1 MKKNVI
7 LSLLIIILLFSLTT
21 VGFCFADDRQANEVV
36 TDFYSFMSQG
46 MLKYMDYSLTPDT
59 HQGKDEVP
67 TPDRYKVI
75 SEFYDLAHKVKTG
88 KLKIFVDTL
97 KLNAKS
103 INGSTIGANV
113 RYKMK
118 ITDRETK
125 EETIRE
131 GMHRFILVR
140 WDRSWRIVNI
150 ENKE

>member
-1 MKKNVI
+1 MKKFII
-7 LSLLIIILLFSLTT
+7 LSLLIVMFLFLLTSE
-21 VGFCFADDRQANEVV
+21 GFCFTDDRSASEVV
-36 TDFYSFMSQG
+36 TDFYSMMAQG

-59 HQGKDEVP
+59 HRGKDEVP
-67 TPDRYKVI
+67 TPERYKVI
-75 SEFYDLAHKVKTG
+75 CEFYDLAHKVKTG

-113 RYKMK
+113 RYKIK

-131 GMHRFILVR
+131 GMHRFILIR
-140 WDRSWRIVNI
+140 WDRTWRIVDI

>member
-1 MKKNVI
+1 MKNP
-7 LSLLIIILLFSLTT
+7 IILLSLILILLLSLTSE
-21 VGFCFADDRQANEVV
+21 GFCFADDRRANEVV

-46 MLKYMDYSLTPDT
+46 MLKYMDYSLTPAT

-67 TPDRYKVI
+67 PPDRYKVL

-118 ITDRETK
+118 ITNRETK

-140 WDRSWRIVNI
+140 WDRSWRITEI
-150 ENKE
+150 KNKE

>member
-1 MKKNVI
+1 MKKTVI
-7 LSLLIIILLFSLTT
+7 LSSLIIILLFSLTSE
-21 VGFCFADDRQANEVV
+21 GFCFADERRANEVV

-46 MLKYMDYSLTPDT
+46 MLKYMDYSLTPAT

-67 TPDRYKVI
+67 TPERYKVI

-88 KLKIFVDTL
+88 KLKILVETL

-118 ITDRETK
+118 ITNRETK
-125 EETIRE
+125 EVTIRE
-131 GMHRFILVR
+131 GMHRFILVQ
-140 WDRSWRIVNI
+140 WDRSWRIVDI
-150 ENKE
+150 EDKK